1 MSAQDTVGLVDYRH
15 FEKGIHQMIT
25 GRELIE
31 REEAKPLFVRREDL
45 CWFAGLFEGEGYVR
59 WKRSDGYLHLLLVIE
74 MTDEEVIQRV
84 KRILGGRVD
93 GPRQRENRK
102 PLYRWHLSPLHGVYE
117 LVEVLLP
124 LLSSRRRSQISSR
137 LADVSRI
144 RKPSLSDD
152 DLKRIDTM
160 LLEGRVTQRK
170 IGAMF
175 GVSQSV
181 ISKVKTGVYGRTLRR
196 NYDFG

>member
-1 MSAQDTVGLVDYRH
+1 MV
-15 FEKGIHQMIT
+15 T
-25 GRELIE
+25 GKDLIE
-31 REEAKPLFVRREDL
+31 REDAKPLFVRREDL

-84 KRILGGRVD
+84 KAILGGRVD
-93 GPRQRENRK
+93 GPRRREDRK

-144 RKPSLSDD
+144 RKPGLSDD
-152 DLKRIDTM
+152 DLERIEM
-160 LLEGRVTQRK
+160 LLENGVTQRK

-196 NYDFG
+196 IYDFG